1 VNSPDSDPNAP
12 VREDGFGVRRVVDD
26 PQLGRVERLELSPAL
41 CSFACEQAIRA
52 RAAHLASVSEGDAG
66 RVLRIERKGGPLAI
80 VSGIPDGV
88 ALSDVLAALEFNTVT
103 LSGDELLELA
113 ASVVDA
119 VAATHAHM
127 TTRAHGALTPAHIVV
142 GPDGTTILTGA
153 VFAEALQSLE
163 RNREALWREFGL
175 ALPSSASLPRF
186 DQRGDVTELGA
197 VILAIAVRRSLRR
210 DEYPRGTNDVVN
222 SVSLSDDPSKTS
234 GLRQWLQDT
243 LQLHGR
249 VVFSSA
255 VDAAE
260 AFAGVVPPA
269 ARGGAT
275 TSALQAA
282 LRQLSGAPKLD
293 PLPHLRAS

>member
-1 VNSPDSDPNAP
+1 MDPNAP

-26 PQLGRVERLELSPAL
+26 PRLGRVERLELAPAL

-52 RAAHLASVSEGDAG
+52 RAAHLGSVSEADAW
-66 RVLRIERKGGPLAI
+66 RVLRIERKGGTLAI
-80 VSGIPDGV
+80 VSAVPDGV

-113 ASVVDA
+113 ASVVNA
-119 VAATHAHM
+119 VAAAHSHM
-127 TTRAHGALTPAHIVV
+127 PTRAHGALTPAHIVV
-142 GPDGTTILTGA
+142 RPDGSTILTGA

-175 ALPSSASLPRF
+175 ALPSSASLARF
-186 DQRGDVTELGA
+186 DQRGDVTQLGA
-197 VILAIAVRRSLRR
+197 VVLAVAVRRGLTR

-249 VVFSSA
+249 VVFSTA

-269 ARGGAT
+269 TRGGAT
-275 TSALQAA
+275 LALQTA